1 MFVIDRVRGNYT
13 GHRTHVKSLC
23 IELKVLQSLNTNTQ
37 VYLNQDISAT
47 QLNGKIITQII
58 CNTLESQPIDGSI
71 GNMVNP
77 IKYPNNLLINT
88 FGLALFGYT
97 LTLVNKKGDVL
108 LYDYPL
114 TNLITTG
121 QNSGVI
127 LTNKPPRVYKFFNC
141 EISADESYI
150 STFDPTAVI
159 TRTNIISLEFFYI
172 DKK

>member
-58 CNTLESQPIDGSI
+58 CNNRNGLNIFDPSI
-71 GNMVNP
+71 GNLYKAA
-77 IKYPNNLLINT
+77 KYPADNLINT
-88 FGLALFGYT
+88 AGMVNFGYT
-97 LTLVNKKGDVL
+97 LTLVNKRGDVL
-108 LYDYPL
+108 LYDYPIV
-114 TNLITTG
+114 NLITTERPVLAL
-121 QNSGVI
+121 NI
-127 LTNKPPRVYKFFNC
+127 RPRVYKFFNC

-150 STFDPTAVI
+150 STFDPTALI